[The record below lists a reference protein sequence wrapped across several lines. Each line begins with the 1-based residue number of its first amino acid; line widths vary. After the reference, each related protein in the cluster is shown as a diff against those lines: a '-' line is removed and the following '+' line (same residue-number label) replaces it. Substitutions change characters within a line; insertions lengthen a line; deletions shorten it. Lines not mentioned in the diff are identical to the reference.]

1 MKHNTI
7 DTGIIDSNSNPFVQQ
22 SWIAQGFGFTPK
34 RQEKIEN
41 IFGQNL
47 ENILKAR
54 PINDNSY
61 VAFVSIRWGF
71 ACLLDKKLTPTGKW
85 LNRKIYDGHGRPL
98 IHNTMENLLN
108 IESITSCTNRGPWSL
123 GNDILYKMCA
133 DNFNHD
139 SAEKIVAKVWLIGRS
154 YAVAIERRRNKTPG
168 VESDKFYTETVVDA
182 FQSSELDK
190 MMDKIKIMP
199 NLNKGSLIK
208 TIELHH
214 YLTKLINKISN
225 LDKRSFSSKYLHFH
239 LPALFYIYDSRAA
252 KAIKRFKIKVPAD
265 IKLLVSSTNH
275 DKEYGDFACKCFVLT
290 NQVKEM
296 FDIELTPR
304 QIDNLLLER
313 VLIEDLNN

>member
-1 MKHNTI
+1 MKHIITDN
-7 DTGIIDSNSNPFVQQ
+7 GIIDLESNPFAYE
-22 SWIAQGFGFTPK
+22 SWKKQKLGFTQK
-34 RQEKIEN
+34 RQDQIKN
-41 IFGQNL
+41 LFGQNA
-47 ENILKAR
+47 ENILMAQPK
-54 PINDNSY
+54 NDNKY
-61 VAFVSIRWGF
+61 VAFVAIRWGF
-71 ACLLDKKLTPTGKW
+71 ACFLDKKLTPTEKW
-85 LNRKIYDGHGRPL
+85 MNRKIYDGHGRPL
-98 IHNTMENLLN
+98 IHNTMENLLD

-168 VESDKFYTETVVDA
+168 VESDKFYIETVVNSL
-182 FQSSELDK
+182 QSSELDK

-199 NLNKGSLIK
+199 RLNNGSLIK

-214 YLTKLINKISN
+214 YLTKLINKITN

-252 KAIKRFKIKVPAD
+252 KAIKRFKITVPAD
-265 IKLLVSSTNH
+265 LTLLVSNTNH
-275 DKEYGDFACKCFVLT
+275 DKEYADFACKCFVLT

-296 FDIELTPR
+296 FDIEFTPR

-313 VLIEDLNN
+313 VLINKIK